1 MEQKNTSPLDGYR
14 EHEMDISYTAEG
26 IEERTGLYDEPEI
39 SETVTTDPS
48 FLSNEATTVFEPSDD
63 AEPNTEPELSE
74 EPASCSA
81 QSAEMPQMKNERKK
95 NPSLALLMAG
105 VVLLSGV
112 SGYIGSTIANKQFIK
127 QHPPQEAAPTLAVPT
142 GTGGGSVADV
152 VRHTADSV
160 VEITTESVT
169 RDPFWGQFVSSG
181 AGSGVIVH
189 KEGYIIT
196 NYHVIQK
203 ANKITVRLRNGE
215 SYPAT
220 LQGTDKR
227 LDIAVIKIKAD
238 DLHPAVYGDSDQL
251 TVGETAV
258 AIGNPLGELG
268 GTVTSGII
276 SALNRD
282 ILIEGTSLNLLQT
295 SAAVNRGNS
304 GGGLFNARGE
314 LVGIVNAK
322 SSGRMGSSIE
332 GIGFAIPIND
342 AKEAAEAIIKDGY
355 VKGRIEIGIKIT
367 QIKNKEEASQA
378 GLGEPGIYVIDITKE
393 NGFKPGDRIIL
404 LDGKSVH
411 STEEIIAA
419 VKSRKDGDKLTFQ
432 VERGGNT
439 FDLTV
444 TLTENKE

>member
-26 IEERTGLYDEPEI
+26 LQERTGLYDEPE
-39 SETVTTDPS
+39 SEETVSEKKPFVADESTDAPK
-48 FLSNEATTVFEPSDD
+48 AYD
-63 AEPNTEPELSE
+63 EPE
-74 EPASCSA
+74 EPPVQEAVYEPEQTPAAAISK
-81 QSAEMPQMKNERKK
+81 PKNTRKK
-95 NPSLALLMAG
+95 NPSIALWMAG
-105 VVLLSGV
+105 VVFLSGV
-112 SGYIGSTIANKQFIK
+112 SGYLGSTIANKQFIK
-127 QHPPQEAAPTLAVPT
+127 QNPPQETLSVPAVPIASS
-142 GTGGGSVADV
+142 GSFSVADV

-181 AGSGVIVH
+181 AGSGVIVR
-189 KEGYIIT
+189 KDGYIIT
-196 NYHVIQK
+196 NYHVIQN
-203 ANKITVRLRNGE
+203 ANKITVRLRNGD
-215 SYPAT
+215 SYSAT

-227 LDIAVIKIKAD
+227 LDIAVLKIKAD

-251 TVGETAV
+251 TVGETAI

-314 LVGIVNAK
+314 LIGIVNAK

-367 QIKNKEEASQA
+367 QIKTKEEAGQS
-378 GLGEPGIYVIDITKE
+378 GLKEPGIYVIEITKE
-393 NGFKPGDRIIL
+393 NGFKPGDRIVL
-404 LDGKSVH
+404 LQGKPVT

-419 VKSRKDGDKLTFQ
+419 VKARKDGDKLTFQ